1 MIAMARS
8 HLGHDREIRENSA
21 CLKQCVLFYKDEKT
35 GKFPAWTMRGAAEY
49 EEWLG
54 QVRDR
59 QGEDCGSPHIKVGSI
74 ILQELMKL
82 PEVEGNAAL
91 NAHKE
96 ILIQW
101 WKNKVNPP
109 GIKEQEVAAE
119 IKVFKIGTP
128 PPDDSMQDVEGEEMV
143 RDLPKPTRGTIKP
156 FIKLTFHLADPQANH
171 ALLNIMKTVG
181 GEVKNGPA
189 PRPKATKEVAQLL
202 QKMTGGRGRR

>member
-1 MIAMARS
+1 M
-8 HLGHDREIRENSA
+8 
-21 CLKQCVLFYKDEKT
+21 
-35 GKFPAWTMRGAAEY
+35 
-49 EEWLG
+49 
-54 QVRDR
+54 
-59 QGEDCGSPHIKVGSI
+59 
-74 ILQELMKL
+74 
-82 PEVEGNAAL
+82 
-91 NAHKE
+91 
-96 ILIQW
+96 
-101 WKNKVNPP
+101 
-109 GIKEQEVAAE
+109 AAE

-128 PPDDSMQDVEGEEMV
+128 PPDDSMQDVDGEELV